1 MQLYIGDDKASVERP
16 RKELKGF
23 RKIALMPGETRT
35 VTFDITTK
43 DLQFFSEKE
52 HRWVAEPGTF
62 KAYVCASSEDVRGT
76 AAFELR

>member
-1 MQLYIGDDKASVERP
+1 
-16 RKELKGF
+16 
-23 RKIALMPGETRT
+23 MPGETRT
-35 VTFDITTK
+35 VTFDITTE

-52 HRWVAEPGTF
+52 HRWVAELGTF